1 MRWENLVRL
10 AFREQFIQSFVVNA
24 GTLPDLWYER
34 ALLTDLLNL
43 LEMIDTRNQL
53 LPRQMKMVERIDKT
67 LAQFGF

>member
-1 MRWENLVRL
+1 MRWEDLVRL
-10 AFREQFIQSFVVNA
+10 AFREQFIQSFVVNG

-34 ALLTDLLNL
+34 ALITDLLNL

-67 LAQFGF
+67 LAQFDF

>member
-1 MRWENLVRL
+1 MRWENLVRP

-43 LEMIDTRNQL
+43 LALIDTRNQL
-53 LPRQMKMVERIDKT
+53 LPRQMKMVERSDKT
-67 LAQFGF
+67 LAQFVF